1 MTNVNVINQHNILFI
16 NNGTS
21 YTLDINRFADW
32 VPTEFISYVNQGLK
46 VENMKKDH
54 LFVSTTFF

>member
-16 NNGTS
+16 NNDTS
-21 YTLDINRFADW
+21 YTLDMNQFTDW
-32 VPTEFISYVNQGLK
+32 VPSEFISYVNQGLK